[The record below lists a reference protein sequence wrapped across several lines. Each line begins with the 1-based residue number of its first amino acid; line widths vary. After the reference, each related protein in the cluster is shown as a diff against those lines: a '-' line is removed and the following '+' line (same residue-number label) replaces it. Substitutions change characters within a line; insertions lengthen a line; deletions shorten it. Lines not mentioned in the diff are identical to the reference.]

1 MINEKNKQ
9 PTSKVGVITPKK
21 DNLMGYLADNKD
33 LLSKIGIY
41 SANYFGELFTKINN
55 ASYTIGNAYGAVGY
69 LTLDLL
75 VQNQPQLKKNKL
87 NRLSRVGG
95 SLFYLGAG
103 AYNLVSAL
111 IGDWQ
116 ENVASALFDFS
127 MSYQLD
133 RDVRGLYN
141 ELRKGKKEVLK
152 QNAITDLKEI
162 LGFKS
167 EKDSSKAQSL
177 GGKTSEGS
185 PIKKDNSK
193 SFREHLSFFGKNALT
208 TMELGVGAGYGFGKS
223 AFEKLKENYSIY
235 KKKRKEST
243 ELKEKIVERAKRIK
257 KIRKERVAQEIAQ
270 SRGSHGFE
278 KVSFK
283 KKKEILEYCGKNPV
297 FMREYEIENDYV
309 AYKQK
314 PIDEQIKIM
323 TDQKNS
329 LKEDFKQMKNA
340 PWIKRFKNQSY
351 ISDTESSL
359 KKIEEILRKLDIEKK
374 NPPQRPIDKY
384 K

>member
-1 MINEKNKQ
+1 MTNEKNKQ
-9 PTSKVGVITPKK
+9 STSKVEVITPKK
-21 DNLMGYLADNKD
+21 DNPIEYLKRNKD

-270 SRGSHGFE
+270 KNRESLGFE

-283 KKKEILEYCGKNPV
+283 KKKQFLFCYEENPD
-297 FMREYEIENDYV
+297 FMKKYEIENKYFEL
-309 AYKQK
+309 KKK
-314 PIDEQIKIM
+314 PIDEQIQFMK
-323 TDQKNS
+323 DKKNS
-329 LKEDFKQMKNA
+329 LEKGLAQIKRA
-340 PWIKRFKNQSY
+340 SWIKRFSNSAY
-351 ISDTESSL
+351 ISEIKSDL
-359 KKIEEILRKLDIEKK
+359 KKLREISWELDIEKK
-374 NPPQRPIDKY
+374 NLRPIDKY
-384 K
+384 L

>member
-133 RDVRGLYN
+133 RDVRGLYDKLN
-141 ELRKGKKEVLK
+141 SGEKEETK

-167 EKDSSKAQSL
+167 KEDSSKTQSL
-177 GGKTSEGS
+177 EGKTSEGS

-193 SFREHLSFFGKNALT
+193 SFKKYLSDFGKNALET
-208 TMELGVGAGYGFGKS
+208 IELGAGFGYGFGKS
-223 AFEKLKENYSIY
+223 AFEKLKENYS
-235 KKKRKEST
+235 KKNVL
-243 ELKEKIVERAKRIK
+243 LKRAKRIK
-257 KIRKERVAQEIAQ
+257 KIRKDNIAQETAQ
-270 SRGSHGFE
+270 KNRESLGFE

-283 KKKEILEYCGKNPV
+283 KKKEILEYCGKNLV
-297 FMREYEIENDYV
+297 FMREYEIENDYA